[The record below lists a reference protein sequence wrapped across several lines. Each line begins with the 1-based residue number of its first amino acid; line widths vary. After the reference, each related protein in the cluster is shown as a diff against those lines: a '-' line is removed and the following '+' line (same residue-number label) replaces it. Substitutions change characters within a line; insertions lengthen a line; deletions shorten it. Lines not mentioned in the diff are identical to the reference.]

1 MRYEV
6 KLTEQEEL
14 NLQQLATHPGYPM
27 LLKLLQ
33 MESLDAQA
41 EAMQCTELNQEK
53 RLLALTD
60 AQRTVV
66 VVRNITQRLERF
78 RENSMPSLKPT
89 DNTVGDDPLFAA
101 LFSERNTH

>member
-14 NLQQLATHPGYPM
+14 NLQQLTVHPGYPV

-33 MESLDAQA
+33 MEKLDAVS
-41 EAMQCTELNQEK
+41 EAMGCTELSIEK
-53 RLLALTD
+53 RALALTD
-60 AQRTVV
+60 AQRTDIVV
-66 VVRNITQRLERF
+66 GKITNRLERF
-78 RENSMPSLKPT
+78 RENTIPIKPT
-89 DNTVGDDPLFAA
+89 DPSIGDDPLFAA